1 MSWEGWYSI
10 AVTTLCFGILAF
22 TRYSPDI
29 VLVGGL
35 TLLLLAGVL
44 SPEQALSGLANEG
57 MVTVGVL
64 YIVVAGLRETGGIGW
79 IVYSVLGRPRSLQ
92 HAQIRLMAPVAV
104 MSAFL
109 NNTPVSYTHLRAHET
124 IHAISYPVFCLKK
137 FFFNDTATTEIYTL
151 YSSSAA
157 SDVYKRQTLL

>member
-1 MSWEGWYSI
+1 MGWEGWFSIGI
-10 AVTTLCFGILAF
+10 AVLCFTTLAV

-29 VLVGGL
+29 VMVGGL

-79 IVYSVLGRPRSLQ
+79 IVHSVLGRRSEE
-92 HAQIRLMAPVAV
+92 RRVGK
-104 MSAFL
+104 
-109 NNTPVSYTHLRAHET
+109 E
-124 IHAISYPVFCLKK
+124 C
-137 FFFNDTATTEIYTL
+137 
-151 YSSSAA
+151 
-157 SDVYKRQTLL
+157 